1 MGMFVVFNTDIGNDI
16 NFEYPLDE
24 LEIFT
29 NMEYRMPFESTIGDA
44 FVILWSIY
52 VILFAIAI
60 FGPKNGFL
68 QTLSPILSHG
78 KIISQSNYLVSITKW
93 FSILILISAIITFVQ
108 EGFGIQTLPPPVDN
122 DLIQFF
128 YVTLAPIAEEI
139 GFRALLLG
147 IPIFV
152 LYSHKSSAK
161 YFFKSLWNP
170 SRNLHV
176 YDSKRALALIV
187 IVAVIFGFAHIAT
200 GEPWSDGKFAQATAS
215 GIVLGWL
222 YFRFGLLSAILVHWG
237 TNYFIFSYANFV
249 SQVNEI
255 AVDAAFYHPLIN
267 TMEILF
273 LISGIL
279 SVTILIVNYLN
290 YKVKSKLE
298 I

>member
-29 NMEYRMPFESTIGDA
+29 NMEYRMPSESTIGDA